1 MEQNIFLTIRTAQ
14 QVPGEP
20 VENME
25 LQTAGTLCREG
36 DTVEL
41 SYVETRITGLEGVN
55 TTFRIRGDREVLLL
69 RDGEKMQNNMIFRL
83 GEKTDSLY
91 DVGFGALLVSVTAQ
105 EIRLDLDE
113 GFFRVEYT
121 VEVEHT
127 FMGTNTYE
135 VSFRPLDK

>member
-1 MEQNIFLTIRTAQ
+1 MEEQIFLTIRTSQ

-25 LQTAGTLCREG
+25 LQTAGILRREE
-36 DTVEL
+36 DAVEL

-55 TTFRIRGDREVLLL
+55 TTFRIRGNREVALL

-135 VSFRPLDK
+135 VSFRSLNE